1 MGRADTSQTTASV
14 PVQACDS
21 ELSGKCQFSDRQACH
36 GHCCG
41 GGHTTDPACSSSQQ
55 AQSHPLG
62 FQVPTVQPMLEAW
75 LENAKK
81 EMAQKQEIMLQ
92 LMRMEML
99 QARPPILGRGAC
111 GLLPSF

>member
-1 MGRADTSQTTASV
+1 M
-14 PVQACDS
+14 
-21 ELSGKCQFSDRQACH
+21 
-36 GHCCG
+36 HC
-41 GGHTTDPACSSSQQ
+41 PSSNNEQP
-55 AQSHPLG
+55 QSLG